1 MGGIMSSLKATADQ
15 NAAPSESSVGTA
27 SHDIAVMPLPTDPRV
42 FFQAGMFLMGFFAC
56 LYFTR
61 EIALPITLAF
71 ALKPLLQTAV
81 RVGERLG
88 LPRLAAVLLV
98 VSTVL
103 ASLGGLGAALSGP
116 AGTWADKLPESIPRL
131 QERLSFLSEPIKDLR
146 QQFKSAEESVQGDR
160 PAVAPETPG
169 ASLFSAVFAETKDVT
184 VGLFT
189 TTVVLIFA
197 LMYGDVF
204 LRRLVEVLPRF
215 HDKRQAVEISEQIQ
229 RDISIHLVTITVV
242 NGAVGATAAL
252 IMWICGVGD
261 PLLWGAIAFLLNF
274 IPVLGPLVV
283 VVIFLMAGLLSV
295 DTLWQALLPGALYF
309 GVHLFEG
316 QSLTPMLLAKRF
328 TLNPLLVVLA
338 LIFWFWM
345 WGVIGAILAVP
356 MLAVTKIVC
365 DRVPPLAAIGHFL
378 EG

>member
-1 MGGIMSSLKATADQ
+1 MSSLNAIADP
-15 NAAPSESSVGTA
+15 NVPPGEPVPLGTA
-27 SHDIAVMPLPTDPRV
+27 TDAPASMPLPTDPRV
-42 FFQAGMFLMGFFAC
+42 IFQAGIFLMGFLAC

-61 EIALPITLAF
+61 EIALPITLAL
-71 ALKPLLQTAV
+71 ALQPVLQAAV

-88 LPRLAAVLLV
+88 IPRIAAVLLV
-98 VSTVL
+98 VGTVL
-103 ASLGGLGAALSGP
+103 TSLGGLGAALSGP
-116 AGTWADKLPESIPRL
+116 AGAWAEKLPESIQRL

-146 QQFKSAEESVQGDR
+146 QQFRSAEESVQGDG
-160 PAVAPETPG
+160 PAVAPPMPG
-169 ASLFSAVFAETKDVT
+169 ASLFSAVSAETQDIA

-189 TTVVLIFA
+189 TVVVLIFA
-197 LMYGDVF
+197 LMYGDIL
-204 LRRLVEVLPRF
+204 LRRLVEILPRF
-215 HDKRQAVEISEQIQ
+215 SGKRHAVEIFEHIE
-229 RDISIHLVTITVV
+229 RDISIHLVTITAM
-242 NGAVGATAAL
+242 NGAVGAATAL
-252 IMWICGVGD
+252 IMWTCGVGD
-261 PLLWGAIAFLLNF
+261 PLLWGAVAFLLNF
-274 IPVLGPLVV
+274 IPVIGPIIA

-295 DTLWQALLPGALYF
+295 ASLWQALLPGALYF
-309 GVHLFEG
+309 GVHLIEG
-316 QSLTPMLLAKRF
+316 QSITPMLLAKRF